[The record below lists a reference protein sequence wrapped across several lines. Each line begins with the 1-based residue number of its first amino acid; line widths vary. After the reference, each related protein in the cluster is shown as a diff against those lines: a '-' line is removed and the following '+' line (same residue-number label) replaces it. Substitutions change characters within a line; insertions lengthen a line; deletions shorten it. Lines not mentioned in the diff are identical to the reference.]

1 MTETGSHP
9 AVFAGLLGG
18 AAWSV
23 PTLALAVPADG
34 VVEAVKGSLLLQFTL
49 GCAIGAGLAGAIIF
63 VQDRLDARKAS
74 VVDEEE
80 EEVDLEAEEEPSDD
94 LWSESSLN
102 LVRAQV
108 EEIDDDPTGDLG
120 RFRTGQ
126 ITIDLP
132 VLDEEVA
139 AAAAT
144 AEPRR
149 PRHAK
154 HAAAAPSTARATETK
169 RPGRHFAQAEQQ
181 ESLVAALVSSVS
193 VPEPSRGRHFAANVV
208 VTPLSAPAP
217 VVVEDVDPEASQ
229 TTGKLFKLEELS
241 KANDDQAAQLRR
253 RELLVNLPSFDM
265 HEVVESKTPAAAVE
279 EPAAPVAE
287 KVSNVAKAS
296 GGPRHFASNAKAA
309 KGKAKSSKSERKG
322 ITGRIMVR
330 MAERTRSVRE
340 VLADRL
346 SDDAMNGIPVI
357 ERADGSVSD
366 VAPTWFDHSF
376 IPAIAS
382 LTGIT
387 GKLDDTVEQ
396 TASDLNKPVVAKVKT
411 DDEPSRSAYISRHVA
426 EVNVGMFPERRS
438 ADELDNVDAWEEALA
453 AMGETIA
460 RETPVF
466 QDVVGGP
473 ATIDDP
479 DGLEGPPGFIPFRV
493 PAAHPEVVDTE
504 TYVDYLLRDE
514 LSQNSA
520 EVVRNSVHA
529 HLRVIEGGTS
539 PRLVRRRP
547 TDTGKLGTGK
557 VNTGRHFA
565 QQSLAAQ
572 A

>member
-23 PTLALAVPADG
+23 PTLALAVTADG

-49 GCAIGAGLAGAIIF
+49 GCALGAGLAGAIIF
-63 VQDRLDARKAS
+63 VQDRLDAREAPAADE
-74 VVDEEE
+74 VEEE
-80 EEVDLEAEEEPSDD
+80 EEPVEDD
-94 LWSESSLN
+94 LWSESLLN

-132 VLDEEVA
+132 IVEEEVA
-139 AAAAT
+139 VAA

-149 PRHAK
+149 PRHFK
-154 HAAAAPSTARATETK
+154 HSATPVTANAAAPKRA
-169 RPGRHFAQAEQQ
+169 GRHFAQTERQ

-193 VPEPSRGRHFAANVV
+193 APEPSRGRHFATSVV
-208 VTPLSAPAP
+208 VTPIATP
-217 VVVEDVDPEASQ
+217 VAVPVAVEAKEPEASQ
-229 TTGKLFKLEELS
+229 TTGKLPKLDERGKS
-241 KANDDQAAQLRR
+241 SDDQAARLRR
-253 RELLVNLPSFDM
+253 RELLANLPSFDT
-265 HEVVESKTPAAAVE
+265 HEVIESKIPAAAVA
-279 EPAAPVAE
+279 EPAAPVVE
-287 KVSNVAKAS
+287 KVPAAETSVATPSA
-296 GGPRHFASNAKAA
+296 ATDAK
-309 KGKAKSSKSERKG
+309 KTKTKSSKSPRKG

-366 VAPTWFDHSF
+366 VAPTWFDHTF
-376 IPAIAS
+376 VPAIAS

-387 GKLDDTVEQ
+387 GKLDDTVEH
-396 TASDLNKPVVAKVKT
+396 TASDLGNKSVVSKAKV
-411 DDEPSRSAYISRHVA
+411 DAEPSRSAYISRHVA

-438 ADELDNVDAWEEALA
+438 ADELEHNDVWEEALA

-473 ATIDDP
+473 TTIDDP
-479 DGLEGPPGFIPFRV
+479 DGLEGPTGFIPFRV

-547 TDTGKLGTGK
+547 SDTGKLGTGKLGTGK

-565 QQSLAAQ
+565 QHNLAAQ

>member
-34 VVEAVKGSLLLQFTL
+34 VIEAVKGSLLLQFTL

-63 VQDRLDARKAS
+63 VQDRRDARKAP
-74 VVDEEE
+74 VVDEVAE
-80 EEVDLEAEEEPSDD
+80 DEEEPVDD

-108 EEIDDDPTGDLG
+108 EEVDDDPTGDLG

-132 VLDEEVA
+132 VIEEEVA
-139 AAAAT
+139 VVA

-149 PRHAK
+149 PRHFKRAVAPATAK
-154 HAAAAPSTARATETK
+154 ASAPKHS
-169 RPGRHFAQAEQQ
+169 GRHFAQAERQ

-193 VPEPSRGRHFAANVV
+193 VPEPSRGRHFATNVV
-208 VTPLSAPAP
+208 VTPIAVP
-217 VVVEDVDPEASQ
+217 VAVEAKEPEASQ
-229 TTGKLFKLEELS
+229 TTGKLLKLDAS
-241 KANDDQAAQLRR
+241 GKVNDERAARLRR
-253 RELLVNLPSFDM
+253 RELLANLPSFDTL
-265 HEVVESKTPAAAVE
+265 EVIENKTPAATVT
-279 EPAAPVAE
+279 EPIASVAE
-287 KVSNVAKAS
+287 KAPAMEKASVPASAATSVAKET
-296 GGPRHFASNAKAA
+296 
-309 KGKAKSSKSERKG
+309 KAKSAKPQRKG

-346 SDDAMNGIPVI
+346 SDDAMNGIPII

-366 VAPTWFDHSF
+366 VAPTWFDHTF
-376 IPAIAS
+376 VPAIAS

-387 GKLDDTVEQ
+387 GKLDDTVEH
-396 TASDLNKPVVAKVKT
+396 TASDLGNKPVASKAKV
-411 DDEPSRSAYISRHVA
+411 DAEPSRSAYISRHVA

-438 ADELDNVDAWEEALA
+438 ADELEHNDVWEEALA

-479 DGLEGPPGFIPFRV
+479 DGLEGPTGFIPFRV

-547 TDTGKLGTGK
+547 SDTGKLGTGKLGTGK

-565 QQSLAAQ
+565 QHNLAAQ

>member
-9 AVFAGLLGG
+9 AVFAGLLGS
-18 AAWSV
+18 AVWSV
-23 PTLALAVPADG
+23 PTLALAMPADG
-34 VVEAVKGSLLLQFTL
+34 VIEAVKGSLLLQFTL
-49 GCAIGAGLAGAIIF
+49 GCAMGAGLAGAIVF
-63 VQDRLDARKAS
+63 VQDRLEARKAP
-74 VVDEEE
+74 VADEVEEE
-80 EEVDLEAEEEPSDD
+80 FDEFEPLDD

-126 ITIDLP
+126 ITIDFP
-132 VLDEEVA
+132 AIEEEVVVAAPRRARHARHAAVASATPKA
-139 AAAAT
+139 AAA
-144 AEPRR
+144 
-149 PRHAK
+149 
-154 HAAAAPSTARATETK
+154 K
-169 RPGRHFAQAEQQ
+169 RSGRHFAKAEHQ
-181 ESLVAALVSSVS
+181 ESLVAALVSSVA
-193 VPEPSRGRHFAANVV
+193 VEEPTRGRHFATNVS
-208 VTPLSAPAP
+208 VTP
-217 VVVEDVDPEASQ
+217 VVAKVEDPEASQ
-229 TTGKLFKLEELS
+229 TTGKLFKLEEVA
-241 KANDDQAAQLRR
+241 KANDEQAAKLRR
-253 RELLVNLPSFDM
+253 RELLANLPSFDA
-265 HEVVESKTPAAAVE
+265 HKAVQSKAPAAVAE
-279 EPAAPVAE
+279 KPAAPVAE
-287 KVSNVAKAS
+287 KNPAVAGAPKPAVSVAAE
-296 GGPRHFASNAKAA
+296 
-309 KGKAKSSKSERKG
+309 AKSVQAKSTKSGRKG

-330 MAERTRSVRE
+330 VAERTRGVRE

-366 VAPTWFDHSF
+366 VAPTWFDHTF
-376 IPAIAS
+376 VPAIAS

-387 GKLDDTVEQ
+387 GKLDDTMEHGS
-396 TASDLNKPVVAKVKT
+396 TASGASVATKAKVDT
-411 DDEPSRSAYISRHVA
+411 EASRSAYISRHVA

-438 ADELDNVDAWEEALA
+438 ADELEHNDVWEEALA

-473 ATIDDP
+473 TTIDDP
-479 DGLEGPPGFIPFRV
+479 DGLEGPTGFIPFRV

-547 TDTGKLGTGK
+547 SDTGKLGTGK
-557 VNTGRHFA
+557 VGVGRHFA
-565 QQSLAAQ
+565 QHDLAAQ

>member
-23 PTLALAVPADG
+23 PTLALAVTADG

-49 GCAIGAGLAGAIIF
+49 GCALGAGLAGAIIF
-63 VQDRLDARKAS
+63 VQDRRDARKAP
-74 VVDEEE
+74 VVDEAEEE
-80 EEVDLEAEEEPSDD
+80 EEPVEDD

-132 VLDEEVA
+132 VVEEEVA
-139 AAAAT
+139 VAA

-149 PRHAK
+149 PRHFK
-154 HAAAAPSTARATETK
+154 HAAAPATVKAAAPKRA
-169 RPGRHFAQAEQQ
+169 GRHFAQAERQ
-181 ESLVAALVSSVS
+181 ESLVAALVSSVGA
-193 VPEPSRGRHFAANVV
+193 PEPSRGRHFATSVV
-208 VTPLSAPAP
+208 VTPVATPVAAP
-217 VVVEDVDPEASQ
+217 VATEAKQPEVSQ
-229 TTGKLFKLEELS
+229 TTGKLPKLEDHG
-241 KANDDQAAQLRR
+241 KANDEQAARLRR
-253 RELLVNLPSFDM
+253 RELLANLPSFET
-265 HEVVESKTPAAAVE
+265 HEVIESKTPAAEVA

-287 KVSNVAKAS
+287 KVPAVAEAPVAAPS
-296 GGPRHFASNAKAA
+296 VSSDAKET
-309 KGKAKSSKSERKG
+309 KAKSSKSQRKG

-330 MAERTRSVRE
+330 VAERTRSVRE

-366 VAPTWFDHSF
+366 VAPTWFDHTF
-376 IPAIAS
+376 VPAIAS

-387 GKLDDTVEQ
+387 GKLDDTVEH
-396 TASDLNKPVVAKVKT
+396 TASDLGNKPVVSKAKV
-411 DDEPSRSAYISRHVA
+411 DAEPSRSAYISRHVA

-438 ADELDNVDAWEEALA
+438 ADELEHNDVWEEALA

-473 ATIDDP
+473 TTIDDP
-479 DGLEGPPGFIPFRV
+479 DGLEGPTGFIPFRV

-547 TDTGKLGTGK
+547 SDTGKLGTGKLGTGK

-565 QQSLAAQ
+565 QHSLAAQ

>member
-132 VLDEEVA
+132 VLDEEAA

-154 HAAAAPSTARATETK
+154 HAAAAPSTVRATETK

-253 RELLVNLPSFDM
+253 RELLVNLPSFDT

-287 KVSNVAKAS
+287 KVSNVAKTS
-296 GGPRHFASNAKAA
+296 GGARHFATNTKAA
-309 KGKAKSSKSERKG
+309 RGKAKSSKSERKG

-479 DGLEGPPGFIPFRV
+479 DGLEGPTGFIPFRV